1 MSESA
6 VCPGQRIAGQ
16 GGPCGRPVSIHC
28 PGRLRAVAVLV
39 TLTAAGSSAWA
50 DTSTRV
56 EEPETFSPYVRG
68 QYGYDS
74 NRFRINSEH
83 QALAVLGRTRRAE
96 SFYTL
101 AAGMDANLTFSRQ
114 TVSAHAELSRTKF
127 NTYSALDYDGR
138 DLLLKWNWLAG
149 SRLTGNV
156 GVAERLTEASY
167 ANVRQPVSNLVRT
180 RRGFFQGALQVGS
193 PWQVL
198 FGMDR
203 IQTNN
208 DAIEQ
213 RTQNATTDSASTGVQ
228 YETAKGSTLAL
239 MSRYTNGSYPNRQL
253 IGAAEV
259 NNDYRQWD
267 NGIVLGWAPSG
278 KTKVAGTLNYTRRS
292 YSDVPQRDFSGLTGL
307 LSMDWTVTGK
317 TTLKAEVHRDIGAI
331 DNTTASY
338 TVNDGIAVGADWKP
352 TAKLTLNTR
361 LRYDSIDF
369 SGDPAFALAGRSAR
383 EDSLTTL
390 QAGMQYAVLRNT
402 QLGLLLQRGDRRSSE
417 ALSGYDYNSAYITVR
432 SQF

>member
-1 MSESA
+1 VM
-6 VCPGQRIAGQ
+6 PGQRTTVGLRPFGQ
-16 GGPCGRPVSIHC
+16 TIPTRY
-28 PGRLRAVAVLV
+28 PGRLCILATMM
-39 TLTAAGSSAWA
+39 TLTTAGGGAWA
-50 DTSTRV
+50 DASAQAD
-56 EEPETFSPYVRG
+56 EPETFSPYVRG

-74 NRFRINSEH
+74 NLFRLNSEQ
-83 QALAVLGRTRRAE
+83 QALAVLGRTSRAE

-101 AAGMDANLTFSRQ
+101 AAGIDANLKFSRQ
-114 TVSAHAELSRTKF
+114 TVNAHAELNRTQF
-127 NTYSALDYDGR
+127 NTYRALDYDGR

-156 GVAERLTEASY
+156 GVAEKLTEASY

-193 PWQVL
+193 PWHVL

-203 IQTNN
+203 IQTRN

-213 RTQNATTDSASTGVQ
+213 RTQNATTDSANTGVQ

-239 MSRYTNGSYPNRQL
+239 MSRYIQGSYPNRQL
-253 IGAAEV
+253 IGTTLV

-267 NGIVLGWAPSG
+267 NGVVVGWAPSG

-292 YSDVPQRDFSGLTGL
+292 YADVPQRDFSGLTGQ
-307 LSMDWTVTGK
+307 LSMDWMVTGK
-317 TTLKAEVHRDIGAI
+317 TTLKGALHRDIGTI

-338 TVNDGIAVGADWKP
+338 TVNNGIAVGADWKP
-352 TAKLTLNTR
+352 TAKLTLNTQ

-369 SGDPAFALAGRSAR
+369 SGDPAATLAGRAVR
-383 EDSLTTL
+383 EDRLTTL
-390 QAGMQYAVLRNT
+390 QAGVQYSVLRNT

-417 ALSGYDYNSAYITVR
+417 PLSGYDYNSAHITVR